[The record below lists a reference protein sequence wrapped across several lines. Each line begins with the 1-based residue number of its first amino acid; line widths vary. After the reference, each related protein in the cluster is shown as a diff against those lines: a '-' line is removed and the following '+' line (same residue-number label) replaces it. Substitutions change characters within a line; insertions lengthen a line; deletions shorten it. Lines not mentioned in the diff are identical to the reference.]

1 MGRVREVAIK
11 REENECKRAMKNQIS
26 QKRSKNYDRLSKD
39 KPLETVDEDSDNSPL
54 SQKELLLLLVPKSV
68 VISLRFYEV
77 CFNCSVFGLG
87 IIFFSA
93 GN

>member
-1 MGRVREVAIK
+1 
-11 REENECKRAMKNQIS
+11 MKNQIS

-39 KPLETVDEDSDNSPL
+39 KPLETVEADNSCYAFPL
-54 SQKELLLLLVPKSV
+54 SQKKISFFYFQKSV
-68 VISLRFYEV
+68 VISFRFYEV
-77 CFNCSVFGLG
+77 CFNCSVFGLD